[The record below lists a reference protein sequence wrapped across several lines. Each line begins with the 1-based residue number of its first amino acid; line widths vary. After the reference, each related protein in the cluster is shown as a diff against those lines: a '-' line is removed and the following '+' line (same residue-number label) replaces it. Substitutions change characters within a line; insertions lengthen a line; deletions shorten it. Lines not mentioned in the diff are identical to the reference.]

1 MKLSTLTSVEK
12 AHDLIAT
19 RCKAVDAER
28 VPLAKATGR
37 VLRKSVRADRSI
49 PPFNRSAMDGYAVRS
64 ADFVDGKAELAKA
77 ADIPA
82 GTEWDGRLGKG
93 QCASIMTG
101 APVPKGADAVV
112 KVEQTK
118 TCGDKVLLDEP
129 KVEPWH
135 NVHRRGA
142 DARKGQALIAPGR
155 PISQGEIGVAS
166 SVGAHELDVSRCIEV
181 AVLST
186 GREVVRP
193 SATPTPFQIRDANS
207 PTLLSALATLPWC
220 RGRSFGIAPD
230 SEKPLERLIQKALD
244 RCDVLLVSGGVS
256 MGEFD
261 LVPDV
266 LSRLGIR
273 QAFHGISIR
282 PGKPL
287 WFGASKAGKL
297 VFGLPGNPVSVRVSF
312 REFVTH
318 ALRRM
323 ARFAEPMPSALRLP
337 LAEDFRKKHDLTA
350 FSLARLTTCPTSS
363 QVEPV
368 PHEGSGDFVSAA
380 LSDGVFVVPADTRL
394 VKAGTLVEFHSW
406 QIH

>member
-166 SVGAHELDVSRCIEV
+166 QTIIKAIAHISTHSAVDQGQADPHNGLINVDPDGRRANGVAIEAATYHWSETYVYTIEEVGGDFESKLYTLANAPVNSTPWRGFNPGEVRFRGARGQVRSGTDKAEVTFSFACKPNVTIPFTIQSVSQTIEV
-181 AVLST
+181 DIEVKGWHYAWVESTQSWGEGDATLNTAVKRVHVEQVYEES
-186 GREVVRP
+186 
-193 SATPTPFQIRDANS
+193 DY
-207 PTLLSALATLPWC
+207 SALLTLP
-220 RGRSFGIAPD
+220 AD
-230 SEKPLERLIQKALD
+230 SPISSD
-244 RCDVLLVSGGVS
+244 PISWNPGG
-256 MGEFD
+256 E
-261 LVPDV
+261 L
-266 LSRLGIR
+266 
-273 QAFHGISIR
+273 
-282 PGKPL
+282 
-287 WFGASKAGKL
+287 
-297 VFGLPGNPVSVRVSF
+297 
-312 REFVTH
+312 
-318 ALRRM
+318 
-323 ARFAEPMPSALRLP
+323 
-337 LAEDFRKKHDLTA
+337 
-350 FSLARLTTCPTSS
+350 
-363 QVEPV
+363 
-368 PHEGSGDFVSAA
+368 
-380 LSDGVFVVPADTRL
+380 
-394 VKAGTLVEFHSW
+394 
-406 QIH
+406 